1 MLRRISCLFAFA
13 LIAAWPALAQGIL
26 PTSFAG
32 WSASHQNALAE
43 PLMPAPEDRAALTE
57 YGCASGE
64 EADFAQGNR
73 SIHIR
78 LYQMKDPSGAYGFYS
93 YLRTTDMPHAD
104 IADHSAMSR
113 EHALALTGNFVVEIN
128 GSDLPK
134 IATDL
139 KALVAAVSP
148 HAVEGPL
155 PTLTQHLPLTD
166 LVERSDHY
174 VLGPQTLNRFVQVS
188 SEDWL
193 GFSQGAEAELAKYRL
208 RGKEVTLLIADFPTP
223 QTATKKLAELKQ
235 KYNVNGSQDSPAPA
249 LFAKR
254 SVTLLAIVSG
264 AANQE
269 EADLL
274 LKQVHSGTELTW
286 NEPNFELTQ
295 PNIGTIVV
303 GTIVGTGI
311 ICAFALISGFAFG
324 GFRLIVKRL
333 LPDKV
338 FDRSSHLEVLQLGL
352 SGKPIKAEDFYSFGG
367 SSQD

>member
-1 MLRRISCLFAFA
+1 MRRQISFLFACV
-13 LIAAWPALAQGIL
+13 LIVACPTRAQGIL
-26 PTSFAG
+26 PMSFVG
-32 WSASHQNALAE
+32 WIANRSNPLAK
-43 PLMPAPEDRAALTE
+43 PVMPTPEGQAALLE
-57 YGCASGE
+57 YGYASGE

-73 SIHIR
+73 SVHIR

-93 YLRTTDMPHAD
+93 YLRTPDMPHAD

-113 EHALALTGNFVVEIN
+113 EHALALTGNFVIEMN
-128 GSDLPK
+128 GQDLPK
-134 IATDL
+134 IAADL
-139 KALVAAVSP
+139 KVLVAAVSP
-148 HAVEGPL
+148 RAEEGPL
-155 PTLTQHLPLTD
+155 PTLRQHLPLND
-166 LVERSDHY
+166 MIERSDHY
-174 VLGPQTLNRFVQVS
+174 VLGPQTLNQFLQVS
-188 SEDWL
+188 SGDWL
-193 GFSQGAEAELAKYRL
+193 GFSEGAEAELAKYHV

-223 QTATKKLAELKQ
+223 QTATKRLAELKQ
-235 KYNVNGSQDSPAPA
+235 KYNVNGSQDSAPA

-264 AANQE
+264 AATQAD
-269 EADLL
+269 ADLL
-274 LKQVHSGTELTW
+274 LRQVHSGTELTW
-286 NEPNFELTQ
+286 NEPSFELTQ

-338 FDRSSHLEVLQLGL
+338 FDRSSHLQVLQLGL
-352 SGKPIKAEDFYSFGG
+352 TGKPIKAEDFYSFGG